1 MYPFNS
7 SMVNDDIGVNDGR
20 PKLGKDHVFS
30 FLRVKSFVGDAV
42 VSYSSLMCHR
52 VECLRE
58 VNP

>member
-30 FLRVKSFVGDAV
+30 FIVIYKTESPKV
-42 VSYSSLMCHR
+42 
-52 VECLRE
+52 
-58 VNP
+58 